1 MEFKITEDGTVVRE
15 DQTDIEI
22 TDKEEI
28 LSLEE
33 SVFRHPEFYSEQEL
47 SKKKKRLDELWKK
60 NGLEDKE
67 VSLLVYSVYVHP
79 ERCSAEELD
88 KRRKRLD
95 ELWEKYGKSDD
106 VALKLKVAKMKLD
119 LLAEEKS
126 DNSVLKMA
134 MLKLRKENQ

>member
-1 MEFKITEDGTVVRE
+1 MWRGFPRHGFMGADMEFKITEDGTVVRE

-60 NGLEDKE
+60 MD
-67 VSLLVYSVYVHP
+67 
-79 ERCSAEELD
+79 
-88 KRRKRLD
+88 
-95 ELWEKYGKSDD
+95 
-106 VALKLKVAKMKLD
+106 
-119 LLAEEKS
+119 
-126 DNSVLKMA
+126 
-134 MLKLRKENQ
+134 